1 MSGKRKQVTPTAPFE
16 SAPIIADGALKKHAW
31 ERAISLAPA
40 AFACSIHRYGLTAA
54 NCSCHEAGRH
64 QVQYKTQMASLARL
78 EKPSLHPSVQQQAA
92 ENSKQQEDQKQT
104 TSRYPAGAGCASC
117 GKTESI
123 NPDQHWAS
131 PTHTLST
138 QTTNNKRTR
147 KTWEEH
153 RLSSN
158 KLVEK
163 EERKSRTEPKV
174 KLEGEEGEKL
184 EANLQKKNQRQQVHE
199 KSITVAAAG
208 NGRMD
213 IANAKK
219 RTRDMFSNVLI
230 ALDSGQ
236 EAKQEAQVTNQA
248 RLDQTRPE
256 QARGV
261 RPNNATPPSVS
272 TQALL

>member
-64 QVQYKTQMASLARL
+64 QKVDKQDEAGQRKL
-78 EKPSLHPSVQQQAA
+78 EKPSLHPSVQQQCG
-92 ENSKQQEDQKQT
+92 KQQAAGGSEANNQ
-104 TSRYPAGAGCASC
+104 SLPCCYYPIGAGCASC

-147 KTWEEH
+147 KTWLNNDFP
-153 RLSSN
+153 LSTAN
-158 KLVEK
+158 LIKLNQSTGMIENARRSGTL
-163 EERKSRTEPKV
+163 EALFRQNDFPNDQRTEQQ
-174 KLEGEEGEKL
+174 GEEGEKL

-219 RTRDMFSNVLI
+219 RTF
-230 ALDSGQ
+230 GQ
-236 EAKQEAQVTNQA
+236 F
-248 RLDQTRPE
+248 
-256 QARGV
+256 
-261 RPNNATPPSVS
+261 
-272 TQALL
+272 

>member
-40 AFACSIHRYGLTAA
+40 AFACSIHRYGLTVA

-64 QVQYKTQMASLARL
+64 QVQYKTQMASLARVL
-78 EKPSLHPSVQQQAA
+78 GTSWRNRRCTRASSSNA

-147 KTWEEH
+147 KTWLNNDFP
-153 RLSSN
+153 LSTAN
-158 KLVEK
+158 LIKLNQSTGMIENARRSGTL
-163 EERKSRTEPKV
+163 EALFRQNDFPNDQRTEQQ
-174 KLEGEEGEKL
+174 GEEGEKL

-219 RTRDMFSNVLI
+219 RTF
-230 ALDSGQ
+230 GQ
-236 EAKQEAQVTNQA
+236 F
-248 RLDQTRPE
+248 
-256 QARGV
+256 
-261 RPNNATPPSVS
+261 
-272 TQALL
+272 

>member
-64 QVQYKTQMASLARL
+64 QVQYKTQMASSARVL
-78 EKPSLHPSVQQQAA
+78 GTSWRNRRCTRASSSNA

-147 KTWEEH
+147 KTWLNNDFP
-153 RLSSN
+153 LSTAN
-158 KLVEK
+158 LIKLNQSTGMIENARRSGTL
-163 EERKSRTEPKV
+163 EALFRQNDFPNDQRTEQPYLTDDQLNRLGLFSPRHCWTSNNELASLASLQEQDKIDKWKRKAKTTV
-174 KLEGEEGEKL
+174 GAKL
-184 EANLQKKNQRQQVHE
+184 
-199 KSITVAAAG
+199 
-208 NGRMD
+208 GRD
-213 IANAKK
+213 C
-219 RTRDMFSNVLI
+219 
-230 ALDSGQ
+230 
-236 EAKQEAQVTNQA
+236 
-248 RLDQTRPE
+248 
-256 QARGV
+256 
-261 RPNNATPPSVS
+261 
-272 TQALL
+272 